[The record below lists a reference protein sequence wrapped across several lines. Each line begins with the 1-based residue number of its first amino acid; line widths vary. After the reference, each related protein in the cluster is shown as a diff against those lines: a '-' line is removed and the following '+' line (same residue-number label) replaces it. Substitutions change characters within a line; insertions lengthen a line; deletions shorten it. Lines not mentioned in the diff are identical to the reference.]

1 MTQDRPKGN
10 MGRAKAGHEFDASW
24 NSSSTHDVNITL
36 TSLCGFVDPTSV
48 VAMEMVVGLVVAT
61 ARSMCRSRSLSTI
74 LNFRIQ
80 FEHTLNVAMEKP
92 VALVAMVVVLIHMVV
107 KQGF

>member
-1 MTQDRPKGN
+1 
-10 MGRAKAGHEFDASW
+10 MGRAKAGNEFDAFW

-36 TSLCGFVDPTSV
+36 TSLCGGVDPTTV

-61 ARSMCRSRSLSTI
+61 DRSMCRSGSLSTI
-74 LNFRIQ
+74 LDFEQ

-92 VALVAMVVVLIHMVV
+92 VAMVVLLIHMVV
-107 KQGF
+107 KQFS

>member
-1 MTQDRPKGN
+1 

-61 ARSMCRSRSLSTI
+61 ARSMCRSGSLSTI

-80 FEHTLNVAMEKP
+80 FEHTLNVAKEKP
-92 VALVAMVVVLIHMVV
+92 VAIIAMVVVLIHMVV
-107 KQGF
+107 KQGFNDTNTL